1 MQGTEYNNGM
11 SMIIGRHIL
20 IVLVLCALLP
30 QQGIAQ
36 KRAVL
41 PSDTVA
47 RIGQTVITARDLLL
61 RLELMP
67 FPAKQTKA
75 EAETL
80 KSKALYALI
89 AEKVLAHAAAR
100 QGIGEDEKTGLMK
113 RELENVFVRDELYK
127 REIVAHAAPSRQEV
141 AEGIARIVKEVQVLS
156 FLVRSESEGASLALM
171 LRTCKPDS
179 VLQKIPRSFY
189 TQADTIMVRFGA
201 ADTAYENAAYAI
213 DKSRVSRVFSSSN
226 FGWAVLYLLD
236 KRTYKPAVELA
247 LPDRQRRVEQTLQ
260 GRHEQELVGTYSFQ
274 VLKSRRALADSL
286 LFQALADSISS
297 LWKEDTAHFKS
308 HGRFILTSDLVD
320 LMMVRMKPMMG
331 STFVTIDDGNL
342 SLADVLEM
350 FRYLDFTSGTCE
362 GDPFRLEL
370 NDAVKDLVA
379 KELLVREGRRQGL
392 QNTRDVRNDLQL
404 WTDSWAAR
412 SLYYRVRDS
421 ISVSD
426 EDILR
431 HLLKNNLYFGHSY
444 QVNVREILTANLSDI
459 AKVYDEMKR
468 GRSLDALAK
477 QYSMRTE
484 WAGRGGESGFFDVAE
499 HPEIGFRA
507 LMADTS
513 LLIGPVKLAD
523 GYSVFKVL
531 GKRNST
537 RARTTFDTL
546 RSNVQRRLLTEKRK
560 EILDGYVAE
569 QAREQRVV
577 IDHNKLRR
585 IPYTQVPMFSR
596 RFIGFGGRMAAT
608 PLLMQMWDWIKQF
621 QQPPSIFP

>member
-1 MQGTEYNNGM
+1 
-11 SMIIGRHIL
+11 MIIGRHMMT
-20 IVLVLCALLP
+20 VLMLCAILP
-30 QQGIAQ
+30 PQGIAQ
-36 KRAVL
+36 KRAML

-47 RIGQTVITARDLLL
+47 WIGQTVITARDLLL

-67 FPAKQTKA
+67 FPGKQTKA

-127 REIVAHAAPSRQEV
+127 REIVAHAAPSREEI
-141 AEGIARIVKEVQVLS
+141 AEGMTRIVKEVQVLS
-156 FLVRSESEGASLALM
+156 FLVRSEEKGMSLVRV
-171 LRTCKPDS
+171 LRICRPDS
-179 VLQKIPRSFY
+179 ILQKIPSSFY
-189 TQADTIMVRFGA
+189 TQADTIMIRFGA

-247 LPDRQRRVEQTLQ
+247 LPDRQRRVESTLR
-260 GRHEQELVGTYSFQ
+260 GRREQELVGKYSFE
-274 VLKSRRALADSL
+274 VLKSRRASADSL
-286 LFQALADSISS
+286 LFYALSDSISS
-297 LWKEDTAHFKS
+297 LWKEDTSHFKS
-308 HGRFILTSDLVD
+308 HGKFILTSDLVD
-320 LMMVRMKPMMG
+320 LMMVRMKPLLG
-331 STFVTIDDGNL
+331 ATFVTIDDGNL
-342 SLADVLEM
+342 TLADVLEM

-392 QNTRDVRNDLQL
+392 QNTRDVQNDVQL

-444 QVNVREILTANLSDI
+444 QVNVRELLAKNLSVI
-459 AKVYDEMKR
+459 ANVYDEMKR
-468 GRSLDALAK
+468 GGSLDALAK
-477 QYSMRTE
+477 QYSLRPE
-484 WAGRGGESGFFDVAE
+484 WAGRGGESGFFDVAD

-513 LLIGPVKLAD
+513 ALVGPVKLAE

-531 GKRNST
+531 GKRST
-537 RARTTFDTL
+537 ALARTTFDTL
-546 RSNVQRRLLTEKRK
+546 RANVRRRLLTEKRK

-577 IDHNKLRR
+577 IDQNKLRQV
-585 IPYTQVPMFSR
+585 PYTQVPMFSR

-621 QQPPSIFP
+621 QQPPSILP